1 METYYAS
8 LWRANMRLEHNVDI
22 LTRQMEDAQAAAKT
36 TALQTLIQTALLP
49 DEQALSV
56 AAYYKDWTVG
66 ESYLCGDCVN
76 HIGKL
81 YRASTRRLGM
91 RSEPAMRLPA
101 SARWR
106 NDARLHWIPQSR
118 RHID

>member
-1 METYYAS
+1 MK
-8 LWRANMRLEHNVDI
+8 LEHNVDI
-22 LTRQMEDAQAAAKT
+22 ITRQMEDAQAAAKT

-81 YRASTRRLGM
+81 YRAM
-91 RSEPAMRLPA
+91 RDTTAEQGNAP
-101 SARWR
+101 
-106 NDARLHWIPQSR
+106 D
-118 RHID
+118 IDQTTWHEVGTGEETSGIDTLEEQ

>member
-1 METYYAS
+1 MK
-8 LWRANMRLEHNVDI
+8 LKHNVDI

-36 TALQTLIQTALLP
+36 TVLQTLIQTALLP
-49 DEQALSV
+49 DDQALSV

-81 YRASTRRLGM
+81 YRAM
-91 RSEPAMRLPA
+91 RDTTAEQDNAPDIDQKT
-101 SARWR
+101 WR
-106 NDARLHWIPQSR
+106 EVVADVETSGTVTLEK
-118 RHID
+118 

>member
-1 METYYAS
+1 MK
-8 LWRANMRLEHNVDI
+8 LEHNVDI
-22 LTRQMEDAQAAAKT
+22 LLRQMEDAQAAAKT
-36 TALQTLIQTALLP
+36 TALQALIQTALLP

-81 YRASTRRLGM
+81 YRAM
-91 RSEPAMRLPA
+91 RDTTAEQGNAP
-101 SARWR
+101 
-106 NDARLHWIPQSR
+106 D
-118 RHID
+118 IDRTIWHEVGTGEETSGIDTLEEQ

>member
-1 METYYAS
+1 MK
-8 LWRANMRLEHNVDI
+8 LEHNVDI

-81 YRASTRRLGM
+81 YRAM
-91 RSEPAMRLPA
+91 RDTTAEQGNAP
-101 SARWR
+101 
-106 NDARLHWIPQSR
+106 D
-118 RHID
+118 IDGAIWHEVGTGEETSGIDTLEEQ

>member
-1 METYYAS
+1 MK
-8 LWRANMRLEHNVDI
+8 LKHNVDI

-36 TALQTLIQTALLP
+36 TVLQTLIQTALLP

-56 AAYYKDWTVG
+56 AAYYKEWKVG

-81 YRASTRRLGM
+81 YRAIRDTTAEQGNSPDIDKET
-91 RSEPAMRLPA
+91 
-101 SARWR
+101 WR
-106 NDARLHWIPQSR
+106 EVVTGDETSGNETLEE
-118 RHID
+118 

>member
-1 METYYAS
+1 MK
-8 LWRANMRLEHNVDI
+8 LEHNVDI
-22 LTRQMEDAQAAAKT
+22 LLRQMEDAQAAAKT
-36 TALQTLIQTALLP
+36 TALQALIQTALLP

-81 YRASTRRLGM
+81 YRAM
-91 RSEPAMRLPA
+91 RDTTAEQGNAPDVDRTTWHEVGTGAETSG
-101 SARWR
+101 
-106 NDARLHWIPQSR
+106 
-118 RHID
+118 IDTLEEQ